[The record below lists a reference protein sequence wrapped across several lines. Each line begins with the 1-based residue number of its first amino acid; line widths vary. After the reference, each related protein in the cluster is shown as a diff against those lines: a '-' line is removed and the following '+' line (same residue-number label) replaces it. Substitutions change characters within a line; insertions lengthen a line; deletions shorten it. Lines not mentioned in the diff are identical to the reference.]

1 MRFDLLSLRY
11 VLHVQQGLEFN
22 PRNILN
28 PEAARHTAGAGLG
41 DQESF
46 YDLHQFGRRLVF
58 ETGSDREELHIRD
71 GNDCS

>member
-1 MRFDLLSLRY
+1 MLRAR
-11 VLHVQQGLEFN
+11 GLD
-22 PRNILN
+22 
-28 PEAARHTAGAGLG
+28 